1 MKYQGVIRK
10 MQSEFKSPIKYYLE
24 FKDNF
29 ICLNDLLDKEISIKF
44 LYYFCLSCEKEK
56 EIFRQGYCKNCFFE
70 QAQAGDWIIKP
81 ELSTAHLNIEDRDLD
96 YEKRVQLQPHIVY
109 LANTGQLKVGVTRK
123 AQVPYRWIDQGA
135 HQAIELVEVP
145 NRYLAGITEVA
156 IKEFISD
163 KTNWRKML
171 TSDNNDLDIMSC
183 KEDMKKHIPK
193 ETLQYFIES
202 NSMIDIDFPVNEY
215 PIKPLTQ
222 KLIKTKEIKGTLK
235 GIKGQYLLFE
245 ENKVFNVRSH
255 EGFVV
260 EISF

>member
-1 MKYQGVIRK
+1 M
-10 MQSEFKSPIKYYLE
+10 
-24 FKDNF
+24 
-29 ICLNDLLDKEISIKF
+29 
-44 LYYFCLSCEKEK
+44 SCEKEK

-81 ELSTAHLNIEDRDLD
+81 ELSTAHLNIADRDLD

-123 AQVPYRWIDQGA
+123 TQVPYRWIDQGA
-135 HQAIELVEVP
+135 HQAVELVEVP

-156 IKEFISD
+156 IKDFISD

-171 TSDNNDLDIMSC
+171 TSNNNDLDIISC
-183 KEDMKKHIPK
+183 KEEMKKHIPK
-193 ETLQYFIES
+193 ETLQYY
-202 NSMIDIDFPVNEY
+202 IDGDTKTDINFPVNEF
-215 PIKPLTQ
+215 PVKPLTQ
-222 KLIKTKEIKGTLK
+222 KLVKTKEIKGTLK
-235 GIKGQYLLFE
+235 GIKGQYLIFE

>member
-1 MKYQGVIRK
+1 MKFQGVIRK
-10 MQSEFKSPIKYYLE
+10 MQSEFKNPIKYYLE
-24 FKDNF
+24 FKDDF
-29 ICLNDLLDKEISIKF
+29 ICLNDLLDKEVSIKF

-70 QAQAGDWIIKP
+70 QAQAGDWVIKP

-123 AQVPYRWIDQGA
+123 TQVPYRWIDQGA
-135 HQAIELVEVP
+135 HQAVELVEVP
-145 NRYLAGITEVA
+145 NRYLAGITEIA

-171 TSDNNDLDIMSC
+171 TSNNNDLDIMSC
-183 KEDMKKHIPK
+183 KEEMKKHIPK
-193 ETLQYFIES
+193 ETQQYYI
-202 NSMIDIDFPVNEY
+202 NSDTKTDINFPVNEF
-215 PIKPLTQ
+215 PVKPLTQ

-235 GIKGQYLLFE
+235 GIKGQYLIFE

>member
-1 MKYQGVIRK
+1 MKFQGVIRK

-29 ICLNDLLDKEISIKF
+29 ICLNDLLDKEVSIKF
-44 LYYFCLSCEKEK
+44 LHYFCLSYEKEK

>member
-1 MKYQGVIRK
+1 MKFQGVIRK
-10 MQSEFKSPIKYYLE
+10 MQSEFKNPIKYYLE
-24 FKDNF
+24 FKDDF
-29 ICLNDLLDKEISIKF
+29 ICLNDLLDKEVSIKF

-70 QAQAGDWIIKP
+70 QAQAGDWVIKP

-123 AQVPYRWIDQGA
+123 TQVPFRWIDQGA
-135 HQAIELVEVP
+135 HQAVELVEVP
-145 NRYLAGITEVA
+145 NRYLAGITEIA

-171 TSDNNDLDIMSC
+171 TSNNNDLDIMSC
-183 KEDMKKHIPK
+183 KEEMKKHIPK
-193 ETLQYFIES
+193 ETQQYYI
-202 NSMIDIDFPVNEY
+202 NSDTKTDINFPVNEF
-215 PIKPLTQ
+215 PVKPLTQ

-235 GIKGQYLLFE
+235 GIKGQYLIFE